1 MYFLAFGLVP
11 LMQVGLNWWIAI
23 PLLIFLFYFKSVQ
36 FTEFKVKYISSL
48 SLIFVIIFI
57 ETVFN
62 SNLETRAILRV
73 SREIL
78 CVTLLCI
85 SMGSATTLKVKYRE
99 KVLYLTVQLVSI
111 FLLIFSSIQLAA
123 INRGINL
130 SLPETWY
137 PRKLIVASHL
147 DFTYSHIRP
156 SATFTEPSYLGL
168 IGFSLMCICFY
179 FMRSSHSSRFLF
191 YLNFLTICISQSK
204 SGIFFGLLLIAYHQI
219 RYNDVK
225 VFWFNKIEG
234 RKIFIVLIF
243 LLVTG
248 IVFNILNF
256 GTSSSIADRLF
267 KPARLLS
274 RFLYENPF
282 GVPYY
287 NRLISDISISQNE
300 SWVALSHNGIFN
312 ILFDYGI
319 IGSALI
325 YLLILSVRKEIPY
338 ILLLLFLGVQNGGFF
353 DFDKVALFMLVN
365 TSIQYINVQRSSYF
379 ER

>member
-1 MYFLAFGLVP
+1 
-11 LMQVGLNWWIAI
+11 
-23 PLLIFLFYFKSVQ
+23 
-36 FTEFKVKYISSL
+36 
-48 SLIFVIIFI
+48 
-57 ETVFN
+57 
-62 SNLETRAILRV
+62 
-73 SREIL
+73 
-78 CVTLLCI
+78 
-85 SMGSATTLKVKYRE
+85 MGSATTLKVKYRE

-256 GTSSSIADRLF
+256 GTSSSFADRLF